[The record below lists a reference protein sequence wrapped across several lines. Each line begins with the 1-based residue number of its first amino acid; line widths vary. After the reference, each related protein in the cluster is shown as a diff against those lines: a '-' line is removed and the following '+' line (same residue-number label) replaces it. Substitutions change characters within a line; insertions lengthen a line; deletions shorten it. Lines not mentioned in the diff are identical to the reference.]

1 MRSQESMLTVEQRA
15 RAHYLD
21 AQAHLSA
28 RTIAELNRRRIS
40 SMAAAEGGHGTRH
53 WFGWPLAAALGGVC
67 AFALG
72 LGLLWPTMS
81 HEVPAALAE
90 LDALEALDAINLT
103 ALDEDSDF
111 FLWLAA
117 HDASLLVME

>member
-1 MRSQESMLTVEQRA
+1 MRPPEIMLTLEQRA

-21 AQAHLSA
+21 AQAYLSA

-40 SMAAAEGGHGTRH
+40 SMAAAGSGHGARH
-53 WFGWPLAAALGGVC
+53 WFGWPLAAALGGAC
-67 AFALG
+67 AFVLG
-72 LGLLWPTMS
+72 LSLLWSTMT

-117 HDASLLVME
+117 HDASLLALE